1 MDFCFTTFNVSFFIH
16 PPCNFTALV
25 QMNRLDPL
33 ADPPA
38 LTESDLEVLL
48 VFGSAAYT
56 MLIGNWFHIFT

>member
-1 MDFCFTTFNVSFFIH
+1 MAKISMSLPSMHHFSFI
-16 PPCNFTALV
+16 PESCDFTALV

-48 VFGSAAYT
+48 AAA
-56 MLIGNWFHIFT
+56 GG